1 MDAFD
6 GTPAELLQLQPDGF
20 GQLCLP
26 VVESPESLG
35 LEFER
40 GGNVE
45 SVEGAG
51 AKLRSVPSGEFNA
64 RFHGI
69 QRQIDLIPQPNDSVS
84 LESPIHL
91 PCLDFSEQPS
101 EYMLRD
107 GIGPFCP
114 MQRSKP

>member
-1 MDAFD
+1 MLLMVLRQR
-6 GTPAELLQLQPDGF
+6 LLQLQSDSLR
-20 GQLCLP
+20 QLCLP
-26 VVESPESLG
+26 VVESPETLG

-40 GGNVE
+40 SGNVE
-45 SVEGAG
+45 SIESAG

-69 QRQIDLIPQPNDSVS
+69 RRQINLVPQADDPVP
-84 LESPIHL
+84 LEGPIHL

-101 EYMLRD
+101 EYMLRN